1 MASWPISSV
10 RDGSPSA
17 RAKRLLAPEPAGRA
31 VLVSLGSRGALLL
44 AGRQARAIAPPR
56 VEAVDTV
63 GAGDTLNGAL
73 AAGLAAGFDLAVA
86 AQRAVIAA
94 SLATTR
100 PGARE
105 GMPTAPELEDV
116 LAKGA
121 RG

>member
-1 MASWPISSV
+1 MGTAV
-10 RDGSPSA
+10 RRPGRSGCSDRS
-17 RAKRLLAPEPAGRA
+17 RPAAA
-31 VLVSLGSRGALLL
+31 VLVSLGSRGGLLL

-73 AAGLAAGFDLAVA
+73 AAGLAAGFDLAEA
-86 AQRAVIAA
+86 ARRAVVAA

-105 GMPTAPELEDV
+105 GMPTAAELEDA